1 MNELCH
7 LEGGGEEVEAT
18 FDLMVF
24 GCSVALD
31 PLEGSSTVLN
41 LLL

>member
-18 FDLMVF
+18 FDLMVI
-24 GCSVALD
+24 GCSVGLG
-31 PLEGSSTVLN
+31 PEVVS
-41 LLL
+41 